1 MFGVVELLR
10 SRRVPQA
17 AVLALMSMAFAGCS
31 ADMSSRFSQNSY
43 SQNPFAF
50 DPQPTGAVQQQQPPR
65 ELPQYARPQPQYSQ
79 YQSQP
84 LPPPV
89 AAPQSYPVAGGGGA
103 VSGGGRGLS
112 PYAPPPAR
120 PQIESTGTV
129 PHSVAAAGRGT
140 TIIVGTSD

>member
-1 MFGVVELLR
+1 MSGVVELLR
-10 SRRVPQA
+10 SRRVPQV
-17 AVLALMSMAFAGCS
+17 AVLTLMSMAFAGCS

-50 DPQPTGAVQQQQPPR
+50 DPQPTGTVRPAPPR
-65 ELPQYARPQPQYSQ
+65 GLPQYARPRTQPQYSQ

-89 AAPQSYPVAGGGGA
+89 AAPQSYPVANAG

-112 PYAPPPAR
+112 SY
-120 PQIESTGTV
+120 
-129 PHSVAAAGRGT
+129 
-140 TIIVGTSD
+140 